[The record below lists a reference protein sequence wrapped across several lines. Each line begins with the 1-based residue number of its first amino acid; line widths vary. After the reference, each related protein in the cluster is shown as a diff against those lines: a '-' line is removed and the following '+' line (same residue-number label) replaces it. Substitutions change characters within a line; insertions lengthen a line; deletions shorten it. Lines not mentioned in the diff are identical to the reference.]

1 MLTFLA
7 DRIASTRARTALLEA
22 CEWDDDVADA
32 VISELD
38 ESVRAFS
45 GSSIEQL
52 VSHVRQDLR
61 RRHADEVVK
70 NVIALLRVEVGK
82 EIRELQVLRGEA

>member
-22 CEWDDDVADA
+22 CGWDDDVTNS
-32 VISELD
+32 VIDELN
-38 ESVRAFS
+38 ESVKAFS

-52 VSHVRQDLR
+52 VSHVRKTLR
-61 RRHADEVVK
+61 EKHEDEVVRC
-70 NVIALLRVEVGK
+70 VIELLKIEVGK
-82 EIRELQVLRGEA
+82 EVRELQVLRGEA